1 MPDVRTFRNVAFG
14 MLVLLAAALA
24 GCASEDA
31 KMPPWQPIMPPPQ
44 ASAHATGSLYSEADS
59 GGLFTDTRA
68 RQVGD
73 ILTVI
78 LEESMQAS
86 KKAGTDTSKKQS
98 DSIGAIS
105 LLGHSLPS
113 SGKDLADDSTKNSFS
128 GSGDSSQSD
137 SLTGDVTVM
146 VSQRLA
152 NGNLIVTGSK
162 WLTINQGRELIKLEG
177 VVRPEDITAA
187 NTVLSTQVADARI
200 TYTGEGAINDAN
212 RQGWLSRF
220 FNSKWM
226 P

>member
-1 MPDVRTFRNVAFG
+1 MRVRRWLAGTAAT
-14 MLVLLAAALA
+14 LLAATLA
-24 GCASEDA
+24 GCASPEA
-31 KMPPWQPIMPPPQ
+31 KMPPWQPIMPLPQ
-44 ASAHATGSLYSEADS
+44 ASAHAPGSLYSAADA
-59 GGLFTDTRA
+59 GGLFSDTRA
-68 RQVGD
+68 RAVGD
-73 ILTVI
+73 ILTVV

-98 DSIGAIS
+98 DAIGTIS
-105 LLGHSLPS
+105 LFGHSLPHN
-113 SGKDLADDSTKNSFS
+113 GKDLADDSTNNSFS

-137 SLTGDVTVM
+137 SLTGDITVM
-146 VSQRLA
+146 VARRLA

-162 WLTINQGRELIKLEG
+162 WLTINQGRELIRLQG

-200 TYTGEGAINDAN
+200 TYTGEGVISDAN
-212 RQGWLSRF
+212 RPGWLSRF